1 MASSV
6 EEALY
11 AHVFSHASFTTTGA
25 TGWWQEAGQGTAMP
39 YAVLSVVS
47 NPRPPATQVDVS
59 AGEARAAFGCY
70 SDDRYEAQT
79 VAEGVL
85 AAMRAIGHAVQGV
98 TIDEVVILDC
108 KPVPVPEPDT
118 FRYVAEA
125 LVRYV
130 EP

>member
-11 AHVFSHASFTTTGA
+11 EHVFSHASFTTTGA
-25 TGWWQEAGQGTAMP
+25 TGWWLEADQGTAMP
-39 YAVLSVVS
+39 YAVLSVGS
-47 NPRPPATQVDVS
+47 NPRRHATQVDTS
-59 AGEARAAFGCY
+59 AGEARAVFDCY
-70 SDDRYEAQT
+70 SDDRYKAQT

-85 AAMRAIGHAVQGV
+85 AAMRAIGHAVESV
-98 TIDEVVILDC
+98 TVDEVVILDC

-118 FRYVAEA
+118 FRYIAEA

>member
-1 MASSV
+1 MAGSV

-11 AHVFSHASFTTTGA
+11 KHVFSHASFTTTGA
-25 TGWWQEAGQGTAMP
+25 SGFWLEADQAESMP

-47 NPRPPATQVDVS
+47 NPRPHATQVDVN
-59 AGEARAAFGCY
+59 AGEARAVFDCY
-70 SDDRYEAQT
+70 SDDRHETQA

-98 TIDEVVILDC
+98 TVDEVVILDC